1 MINSTQRPITRIR
14 SLAPACLVPAILPT
28 LLLAGLC
35 AANVHAQRAEKL
47 PKADAI
53 LDKYVEVT
61 GGKAAYA
68 KLNNRVSKATFE
80 IPAQGLKAD
89 LTVYG
94 ARPNKLYTLLESD
107 VLGKIE
113 KGTDGKVAWEL
124 NMMTGPQLKEGDER
138 AFLMREATFDSATQW
153 RKLYKKVECV
163 GLEPVDG
170 QPCYKVILTPA
181 EGAPVTR
188 FYDQQ
193 SGLLVK
199 TQTSITVPMGTI
211 PVESY
216 ASDYKPVD
224 GVLFPH
230 KVRVLAMGMERLI
243 TTHSVEHN
251 IKMPKERF
259 KLPEDIQVLIEKQ
272 RSEQAEVTGEDKP
285 AGEPKKP

>member
-1 MINSTQRPITRIR
+1 MIHPTQRPMTRIP
-14 SLAPACLVPAILPT
+14 SLARARLVPAILPT

-35 AANVHAQRAEKL
+35 AANVHAQPAEKL
-47 PKADAI
+47 PKAETI

-68 KLNNRVSKATFE
+68 KLNNRVSKGTFE
-80 IPAQGLKAD
+80 MAAQGIKAD

-94 ARPNKLYTLLESD
+94 ARPNKLYTVLESD
-107 VLGKIE
+107 AFGKIE

-138 AFLMREATFDSATQW
+138 TFFMREATFDTATQW

-163 GLEPVDG
+163 GLEPIDD

-181 EGAPVTR
+181 EGAPATR
-188 FYDQQ
+188 FYDKQ

-199 TQTSITVPMGTI
+199 VEMSITTPMGTI
-211 PVESY
+211 PFESY
-216 ASDYKPVD
+216 VSDYKPVD

-230 KVRVLAMGMERLI
+230 KVRVLVMGTERLI
-243 TTHSVEHN
+243 TTQSIEHN
-251 IKMPKERF
+251 VKMPKDRF

-272 RSEQAEVTGEDKP
+272 RSEQAEATGKDKP
-285 AGEPKKP
+285 AGKPEKP